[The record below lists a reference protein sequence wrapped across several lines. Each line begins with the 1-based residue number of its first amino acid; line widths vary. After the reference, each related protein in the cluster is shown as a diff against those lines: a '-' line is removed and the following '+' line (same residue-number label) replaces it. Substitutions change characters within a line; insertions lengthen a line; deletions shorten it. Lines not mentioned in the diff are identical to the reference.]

1 MGQYQ
6 YQPKEPKEEENE
18 KELKPEELLELLKKN
33 RKEILRIKYK
43 KNRLCQRCHR
53 NEIPKQMQLSSYSIC
68 RDCYLKEK
76 AENNKY
82 MIDVLSKNTNLIFQ
96 GNEII
101 TGKLYL

>member
-1 MGQYQ
+1 
-6 YQPKEPKEEENE
+6 
-18 KELKPEELLELLKKN
+18 
-33 RKEILRIKYK
+33 
-43 KNRLCQRCHR
+43 
-53 NEIPKQMQLSSYSIC
+53 MQLSSYSIC

-76 AENNKY
+76 AENNNKY